1 MASLKERLRALR
13 IGQKSPEQLQRE
25 ASPVMTAMMNRRA
38 PSYDEIEEQKR
49 LNREQGVWFPLFDGN
64 LRSGER
70 LQNIN
75 GITYKIPVGIEIPPN
90 TTGFDLS
97 QDMPVQPPQNET
109 YYNGMPPPTGRPAAP
124 PPRRDIVP
132 PAPANMERPQD
143 VLSFRPSPNFP
154 ARLPSSTE
162 IPAPVVPEAR
172 MPERRQT
179 PVPGPN
185 LFTPPAMD
193 PVVEKPIDTDTLLN
207 SLLARYDALYSGKP
221 PVAPEARMP
230 ERRDLGLPAFTTP
243 GYVPEGLMTPRVQ
256 QPNMI
261 PPAIQPYDPNMRG
274 VSEFDY
280 GSARRL
286 PHMSEEELDEM
297 FNEYLKSADEDYLRK
312 IGR

>member
-1 MASLKERLRALR
+1 MATLMDRLKSLG
-13 IGQKSPEQLQRE
+13 IGVKSPEQLQRE

-38 PSYDEIEEQKR
+38 PTYDEIEEQKR

-97 QDMPVQPPQNET
+97 QDMPVQPPENEMD
-109 YYNGMPPPTGRPAAP
+109 YNGMPPPTARPAAS

-162 IPAPVVPEAR
+162 VPIPTRPDFT
-172 MPERRQT
+172 PERRQM

-193 PVVEKPIDTDTLLN
+193 PVVEKPNIDTDTILN
-207 SLLARYDALYSGKP
+207 SLMARYDALYSGEP
-221 PVAPEARMP
+221 PVAPEPRMP
-230 ERRDLGLPAFTTP
+230 ERRDFGVPVGPASP
-243 GYVPEGLMTPRVQ
+243 GLMSPPDIPA
-256 QPNMI
+256 PNM
-261 PPAIQPYDPNMRG
+261 PG

-286 PHMSEEELDEM
+286 PHMSEEQLDEM
-297 FNEYLKSADEDYLRK
+297 FNEYLKSADENYLRK

>member
-1 MASLKERLRALR
+1 MADLLNRLNKLG
-13 IGQKSPEQLQRE
+13 IGTKSPERLQRE
-25 ASPVMTAMMNRRA
+25 ASPVLTAMFERRS
-38 PSYDEIEEQKR
+38 PTVDEIEEQKR
-49 LNREQGVWFPLFDGN
+49 LNRKAGITYDYFDGRRG
-64 LRSGER
+64 LKSGEK
-70 LQNIN
+70 LKNIN
-75 GITYKIPVGIEIPPN
+75 GITYVVKPFEPEIN

-97 QDMPVQPPQNET
+97 QDFPVQPPQNEMD
-109 YYNGMPPPTGRPAAP
+109 YNGEYMPPPTGRPAAP

-162 IPAPVVPEAR
+162 VPIPTRPDFT
-172 MPERRQT
+172 PERRQM

-193 PVVEKPIDTDTLLN
+193 PVVEKPNIDTDTILN
-207 SLLARYDALYSGKP
+207 SLMARYDALYSGEP
-221 PVAPEARMP
+221 PVAPQPRMP
-230 ERRDLGLPAFTTP
+230 EPRDFGVPVGPASP
-243 GYVPEGLMTPRVQ
+243 GLMSPPDIPA
-256 QPNMI
+256 PNM
-261 PPAIQPYDPNMRG
+261 PG

-286 PHMSEEELDEM
+286 PHMSEEQLDEM
-297 FNEYLKSADEDYLRK
+297 FNEYLKSADENYLRK